1 MRIAALVFAAS
12 ALCALPAQSQIS
24 ASRRPVF
31 HKGFSY
37 ASWTA
42 DGYDSDTSDAQLA
55 ALKEGGVEWGAI
67 VTHWLQAS
75 RSATELAPHPRWT
88 PTDASLLRAIRHA
101 HRLGMKVFLKPQVDF
116 DGPGWRGEIAHESE
130 RAWKDWFASYRRFI
144 GHYAR
149 LAARERVA
157 MLCVGV
163 ELDGTR
169 HREAEWRETI
179 RQVRSLYRG
188 PLTYATNW
196 NSELDITWW
205 DALDYVGVD
214 AYYPLVER
222 PGCTVEELKT
232 AWNRHRDRL
241 RQLHRKTGRPILFTE
256 IGYRSTDQA
265 AILPWEWE
273 KPAAV
278 SLEEQ
283 ARLYQATLET
293 FWDEPWFAGAFWW
306 LWEVK
311 PPDDPRRDSG
321 YTPQGKPAW
330 DVLRAYY
337 ARPRA
342 APGPAR

>member
-1 MRIAALVFAAS
+1 
-12 ALCALPAQSQIS
+12 
-24 ASRRPVF
+24 
-31 HKGFSY
+31 
-37 ASWTA
+37 
-42 DGYDSDTSDAQLA
+42 
-55 ALKEGGVEWGAI
+55 
-67 VTHWLQAS
+67 
-75 RSATELAPHPRWT
+75 
-88 PTDASLLRAIRHA
+88 
-101 HRLGMKVFLKPQVDF
+101 
-116 DGPGWRGEIAHESE
+116 
-130 RAWKDWFASYRRFI
+130 
-144 GHYAR
+144 
-149 LAARERVA
+149 